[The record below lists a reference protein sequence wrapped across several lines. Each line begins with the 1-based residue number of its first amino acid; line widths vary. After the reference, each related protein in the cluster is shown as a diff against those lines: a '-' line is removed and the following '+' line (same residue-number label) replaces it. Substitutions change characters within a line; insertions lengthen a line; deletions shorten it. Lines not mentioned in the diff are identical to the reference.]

1 MPAIATEN
9 NLSTG
14 ADGYPAS
21 LPIGPFTST
30 ITFAGRRVQWRGVTV
45 YNDHPSRTTHHGL
58 RTVKAT
64 QSTPSTMFFE
74 GHPVAFEGDLLDDND
89 TIAPLAGNTSFG

>member
-1 MPAIATEN
+1 MPAIATEQ

-30 ITFAGRRVQWRGVTV
+30 VTFGGRRLQWRGITV
-45 YNDHPSRTTHHGL
+45 YNDHPSTTTHHGL
-58 RTVKAT
+58 RTVSAVQAT
-64 QSTPSTMFFE
+64 PNTMFFE
-74 GHPVAFEGDLLDDND
+74 GHPLAFEGDKLDDND
-89 TIAPLAGNTSFG
+89 RIAPLIGNTSFG

>member
-14 ADGYPAS
+14 ADGYPPS

-30 ITFAGRRVQWRGVTV
+30 ITFSGKRVQWRGVTV
-45 YNDHPSRTTHHGL
+45 YNDHPSHTTHHGL
-58 RTVKAT
+58 RTVKAV

-74 GHPVAFEGDLLDDND
+74 GYPVAFEGDKLDDND